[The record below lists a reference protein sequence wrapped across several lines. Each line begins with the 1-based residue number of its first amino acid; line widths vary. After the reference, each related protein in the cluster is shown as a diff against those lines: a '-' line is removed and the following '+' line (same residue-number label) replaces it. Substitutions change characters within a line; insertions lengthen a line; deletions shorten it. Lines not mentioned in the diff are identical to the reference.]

1 MVTQHNLQDQALSS
15 YIRST
20 NPSNLHTYKG
30 PFKLYPQITYPRS
43 SNNLSK
49 INLQL
54 ERENLQQINK
64 TYQIIDPKYLV
75 NQLKSRH
82 IPHQDLLSWILRKE
96 NTELRLRP
104 RHKQV
109 SIQITLNN
117 KEMVRKQ
124 IFNKT
129 ADFLLGVEKD
139 ILYTQSDCNH
149 NPLLTRAI
157 QQPTK

>member
-1 MVTQHNLQDQALSS
+1 MVTQHNLQDQAHISGQQIHPTSIPTKDHLNSIHKLL
-15 YIRST
+15 IR
-20 NPSNLHTYKG
+20 KA
-30 PFKLYPQITYPRS
+30 QI
-43 SNNLSK
+43 NWSK

-54 ERENLQQINK
+54 GRENLQQINK

-109 SIQITLNN
+109 SIKITLNK

-129 ADFLLGVEKD
+129 ADFLLGVEKY

-149 NPLLTRAI
+149 NPLLTRAS